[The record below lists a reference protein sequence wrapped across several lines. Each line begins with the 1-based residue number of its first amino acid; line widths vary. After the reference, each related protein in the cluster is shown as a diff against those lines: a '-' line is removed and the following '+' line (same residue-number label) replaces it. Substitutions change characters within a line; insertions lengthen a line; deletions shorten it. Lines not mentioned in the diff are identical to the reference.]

1 MDRKML
7 RARQLQAAKAVLPGH
22 ARYRLEVRRCGA
34 ELDVFSFTGEERLCA
49 PYCYTID
56 FTSPTRDIDPAVMLN
71 KSATFI
77 LQAPENP
84 EQVRKVHGVI
94 TRFNRIAASADET
107 RYRVCL
113 EPYLALLRHTRRSGI
128 YQHQSVPEI
137 VEKILRD
144 RHEFRGQDFL
154 FTLVRDY
161 PKRELVVQWQ
171 ESDLDFIQRILA
183 EVGIWYR
190 FEMDGRLG
198 IEVVRFG
205 DNQRNY
211 QYDVRLPLRDPA
223 GMNHNDRDS
232 VWDLHVEYQVVTQGV
247 KVRDYNYRAAGNDL
261 QYQIRRDRDTTMVGE
276 VYRYGDNFL
285 EQGDQI
291 QPVPETAGFYARLH
305 HERDLYQQHLISGKS
320 SSPMLVPGLV
330 LELDGE
336 RPAAVG
342 KAGVLI
348 VAMHSSARRDSNY
361 LVSFSGVP
369 YSEVLSYRPA
379 LRERPVIA
387 GTVPARV
394 TSNWPN
400 DTYGHI
406 DVKGRYRVKFDF
418 DLDEWPLGGES
429 LWVRLARPYAGKT
442 HGFHWPLIQ
451 GTEVAIAFEQGNPDR
466 PYIAHALH
474 DSRHEDHVTLYNYK
488 RNVLRTPANNKLR
501 MDDERGKE
509 HIKLSTEY
517 GGKSQLNL
525 GHLVDGKRPHP
536 NKRGEGF
543 ELRTDDWGAIRAG
556 KGLFISADQQVK
568 ASGQQL
574 DMAAVIEQLETA
586 LSIAKSLS
594 QAAEIGEGK
603 PGDCAAQ
610 TNLNQTLEGLKKPG
624 ILMHAPQGIG
634 IVSPESVRV
643 ASGNR
648 SVGVIAGKNV
658 DISALKDI
666 TAIGGESVNLF
677 AQKSGM
683 QLFAHQGKL
692 AIQAQDDEL
701 SALAKKDM
709 AITSI
714 EGKVTLSADREILLS
729 SGGGYIRIKDGNIEL
744 GCPGNILLKAANIQK
759 MGAENIHTPAPVP
772 PRGYSGFFTLKDQDS
787 GEILPHRRYRVTT
800 GDGQV
805 FEGISDENGRTVEI
819 HTATPDKLNIE
830 HF

>member
-7 RARQLQAAKAVLPGH
+7 RARQLQASKPVLPGH
-22 ARYRLEVRRCGA
+22 ARYRLEVRRCNA
-34 ELDVFSFTGEERLCA
+34 ELEVFSFTGEERLCA

-56 FTSPTRDIDPAVMLN
+56 FTSPTRDIDPAAMLN

-94 TRFNRIAASADET
+94 TRFNRLAASADET
-107 RYRVCL
+107 RYQVCL

-211 QYDVRLPLRDPA
+211 QYDVKLPLRDPA
-223 GMNHNDRDS
+223 GMNHNDHDS
-232 VWDLHVEYQVVTQGV
+232 VWDLHVEHQVVTQGV
-247 KVRDYNYRAAGNDL
+247 KVRDYNYREAGNDL
-261 QYQIRRDRDTTMVGE
+261 QYQVGRDRDTTVVGE
-276 VYRYGDNFL
+276 IYRYGDNFL
-285 EQGDQI
+285 EKGEQI
-291 QPVPETAGFYARLH
+291 QPAPETAGFYARLH
-305 HERDLYQQHLISGKS
+305 HERDLYRQRLISGKS
-320 SSPMLVPGLV
+320 SSPVLVPGLV
-330 LELDGE
+330 LELEGE

-348 VAMHSSARRDSNY
+348 VAMRSSARRDSNY
-361 LVSFSGVP
+361 LVSFSGIP
-369 YSEVLSYRPA
+369 YSEILSYRPV

-394 TSNWPN
+394 TSDWPN
-400 DTYGHI
+400 DIYGHI
-406 DVKGRYRVKFDF
+406 DITGRYRVKFDF

-442 HGFHWPLIQ
+442 HGFHWPLIP

-474 DSRHEDHVTLYNYK
+474 DSRHEDHVTLYNYR

-501 MDDERGKE
+501 MDDDRGKE

-525 GHLVDGKRPHP
+525 GHLVDGQRPHP

-556 KGLFISADQQVK
+556 KGLLLSTHAQPK
-568 ASGQQL
+568 AGGKQL
-574 DMAAVIEQLETA
+574 DMNEIKRQLADALSLAESLSDLLQTAQIDPLDSDAQQHFLQRNVEQLREPVIVAGALGGIA
-586 LSIAKSLS
+586 LSTPQHIQHSASKNLMMTAGGNTEISSLKRMVLAAKKSMVVFVHELGMKLVAAAGKIQV
-594 QAAEIGEGK
+594 QAQTDGIELVAKKGVTITSSDDEILISAKKKITLQCGGSYLTLEPGK
-603 PGDCAAQ
+603 IEHGSPGDFNVKSANFDYAEPAKLDVPYPNFTACDMMVAEA
-610 TNLNQTLEGLKKPG
+610 TE
-624 ILMHAPQGIG
+624 QGDAT
-634 IVSPESVRV
+634 VP
-643 ASGNR
+643 
-648 SVGVIAGKNV
+648 
-658 DISALKDI
+658 
-666 TAIGGESVNLF
+666 
-677 AQKSGM
+677 
-683 QLFAHQGKL
+683 
-692 AIQAQDDEL
+692 
-701 SALAKKDM
+701 
-709 AITSI
+709 
-714 EGKVTLSADREILLS
+714 
-729 SGGGYIRIKDGNIEL
+729 L
-744 GCPGNILLKAANIQK
+744 G
-759 MGAENIHTPAPVP
+759 
-772 PRGYSGFFTLKDQDS
+772 
-787 GEILPHRRYRVTT
+787 
-800 GDGQV
+800 
-805 FEGISDENGRTVEI
+805 
-819 HTATPDKLNIE
+819 
-830 HF
+830 

>member
-7 RARQLQAAKAVLPGH
+7 RARQLQASKPVLPGH
-22 ARYRLEVRRCGA
+22 ARYRLEIRRCKA
-34 ELDVFSFTGEERLCA
+34 ELEVFSFTGEERLCA

-56 FTSPTRDIDPAVMLN
+56 FTSPTRDIDPAAMLN
-71 KSATFI
+71 KPAAFI

-94 TRFNRIAASADET
+94 TRFNRLAASADET
-107 RYRVCL
+107 RYQVCL

-128 YQHQSVPEI
+128 YQNQSVPEI
-137 VEKILRD
+137 VEKILRE

-154 FTLVRDY
+154 FTLVREY

-223 GMNHNDRDS
+223 GMNHNDHDS
-232 VWDLHVEYQVVTQGV
+232 VWDLHVEHQVVTQSV
-247 KVRDYNYRAAGNDL
+247 KVRDYNYREAGNDL
-261 QYQIRRDRDTTMVGE
+261 QYQVGRDRDTTVVGE

-285 EQGDQI
+285 EKGEQI
-291 QPVPETAGFYARLH
+291 QPAPETAGFYARLH
-305 HERDLYQQHLISGKS
+305 HERDLYRQHLISGKS

-330 LELDGE
+330 LELEGE

-348 VAMHSSARRDSNY
+348 VSMRSSARRDSNY
-361 LVSFSGVP
+361 LVSFSGIP
-369 YSEVLSYRPA
+369 YSEVLSYRPV

-394 TSNWPN
+394 TSDWPN

-406 DVKGRYRVKFDF
+406 DITGRYRVKFDF

-474 DSRHEDHVTLYNYK
+474 DSRHEDHVTLYNYR

-501 MDDERGKE
+501 MDDDRGKE

-525 GHLVDGKRPHP
+525 GHLVDGQRPHP

-574 DMAAVIEQLETA
+574 DMQRALAELEAAFQTAAGLRHAAEAAKAELADIET
-586 LSIAKSLS
+586 
-594 QAAEIGEGK
+594 QAAFMNDTLKALQQRALLLSAPSGIAQVTPGNLQISAGE
-603 PGDCAAQ
+603 
-610 TNLNQTLEGLKKPG
+610 NLITTVGCDADMSIMKRFRLAVGNGLSLFTRTLGLK
-624 ILMHAPQGIG
+624 LLA
-634 IVSPESVRV
+634 
-643 ASGNR
+643 ASGR
-648 SVGVIAGKNV
+648 V
-658 DISALKDI
+658 
-666 TAIGGESVNLF
+666 E
-677 AQKSGM
+677 
-683 QLFAHQGKL
+683 
-692 AIQAQDDEL
+692 IQAQTDAVDVLAQQALTLASQQDRVTVSAKTEL
-701 SALAKKDM
+701 RL
-709 AITSI
+709 
-714 EGKVTLSADREILLS
+714 EC
-729 SGGGYIRIKDGNIEL
+729 GGAYISLKDGHISFAGPKNARFQ
-744 GCPGNILLKAANIQK
+744 CDILQK
-759 MGAENIHTPAPVP
+759 NGPV
-772 PRGYSGFFTLKDQDS
+772 SQSSNLTLPERCVS
-787 GEILPHRRYRVTT
+787 ASARMAGE
-800 GDGQV
+800 Q
-805 FEGISDENGRTVEI
+805 NGMI
-819 HTATPDKLNIE
+819 K
-830 HF
+830 

>member
-1 MDRKML
+1 ML
-7 RARQLQAAKAVLPGH
+7 RARQLRASQAALPGH

-34 ELDVFSFTGEERLCA
+34 ELEVFSFTGEERLCA

-84 EQVRKVHGVI
+84 AQVRKVHGVI

-107 RYRVCL
+107 RYQVCL

-137 VEKILRD
+137 VEKVLRD

-154 FTLVRDY
+154 FTLVREY

-190 FEMDGRLG
+190 FEMDSRLG

-223 GMNHNDRDS
+223 GMNHSDHDS
-232 VWDLHVEYQVVTQGV
+232 VWDLHVEHQVVTQGV

-261 QYQIRRDRDTTMVGE
+261 QYQISRDRDTTVVGE

-285 EQGDQI
+285 ERGEQI
-291 QPVPETAGFYARLH
+291 QPEPETAGFYARLH
-305 HERDLYQQHLISGKS
+305 HERDLYRQHLVSGKS
-320 SSPMLVPGLV
+320 SSPELVPGLV

-348 VAMHSSARRDSNY
+348 VSMHSSARRDSNY
-361 LVSFSGVP
+361 LVSFSGIP
-369 YSEVLSYRPA
+369 YSEVLSYRPE
-379 LRERPVIA
+379 LRARPVIA
-387 GTVPARV
+387 GTIPARV
-394 TSNWPN
+394 TSDWPN

-406 DVKGRYRVKFDF
+406 DTTGRYRVKFDF
-418 DLDEWPLGGES
+418 DLDEWPSGRES
-429 LWVRLARPYAGKT
+429 LRVRLARPYAGKT

-525 GHLVDGKRPHP
+525 GHLVDGQRPHP
-536 NKRGEGF
+536 NKRGQGF

-574 DMAAVIEQLETA
+574 DMQRALAELDAALQTA
-586 LSIAKSLS
+586 AGLRY
-594 QAAEIGEGK
+594 AAEAAKAELADIETQSAFMNETLKELQQRALLLSAPSGIAQVTPGNLQFSAGENLITTVG
-603 PGDCAAQ
+603 GDADMSMMKKFRLAVGNGLSLF
-610 TNLNQTLEGLKKPG
+610 TRTLGLK
-624 ILMHAPQGIG
+624 LLA
-634 IVSPESVRV
+634 
-643 ASGNR
+643 ASGK
-648 SVGVIAGKNV
+648 V
-658 DISALKDI
+658 
-666 TAIGGESVNLF
+666 E
-677 AQKSGM
+677 
-683 QLFAHQGKL
+683 
-692 AIQAQDDEL
+692 IQAQTDAVEVLAQQALTLASQQDRVTVSAKTEL
-701 SALAKKDM
+701 RL
-709 AITSI
+709 
-714 EGKVTLSADREILLS
+714 EC
-729 SGGGYIRIKDGNIEL
+729 GGAYISLKDGHISFAGPKNARFQCDILQKNGPVSQSSDLTLPER
-744 GCPGNILLKAANIQK
+744 CASTAERMMGN
-759 MGAENIHTPAPVP
+759 
-772 PRGYSGFFTLKDQDS
+772 QD
-787 GEILPHRRYRVTT
+787 GVT
-800 GDGQV
+800 
-805 FEGISDENGRTVEI
+805 
-819 HTATPDKLNIE
+819 KK
-830 HF
+830 

>member
-7 RARQLQAAKAVLPGH
+7 RARQRQASKPVLPGH
-22 ARYRLEVRRCGA
+22 ARYRLEIRRCNA
-34 ELDVFSFTGEERLCA
+34 ELEVFSFTGEERLCA

-56 FTSPTRDIDPAVMLN
+56 FTSPTRDIDPAAMLN
-71 KSATFI
+71 KPAAFI

-94 TRFNRIAASADET
+94 TRFNRLAASADET
-107 RYRVCL
+107 RYQVCL

-137 VEKILRD
+137 VEKILRE

-223 GMNHNDRDS
+223 GMNHSCCDS
-232 VWDLHVEYQVVTQGV
+232 VWDLHVEHQVVTQGV
-247 KVRDYNYRAAGNDL
+247 KVRDYNYREADKDL
-261 QYQIRRDRDTTMVGE
+261 QYQVGRDRDTTVVGE

-285 EQGDQI
+285 EKGEQI
-291 QPVPETAGFYARLH
+291 QPAPETAGFYARLH
-305 HERDLYQQHLISGKS
+305 HERDLYRQHLIRGQS
-320 SSPMLVPGLV
+320 SSSMLVPGLV
-330 LELDGE
+330 LELEGE

-348 VAMHSSARRDSNY
+348 VSMHSSARRDSNY
-361 LVSFSGVP
+361 LVSFSGIP
-369 YSEVLSYRPA
+369 YSEVLSYRPL

-394 TSNWPN
+394 TSDWPN

-406 DVKGRYRVKFDF
+406 DVMGRYRVKFDF

-474 DSRHEDHVTLYNYK
+474 DSRYEDHVTLYNYR

-501 MDDERGKE
+501 MDDDRGKE

-525 GHLVDGKRPHP
+525 GHLVDGQRPHP

-556 KGLFISADQQVK
+556 KGLFISADQQ
-568 ASGQQL
+568 
-574 DMAAVIEQLETA
+574 
-586 LSIAKSLS
+586 
-594 QAAEIGEGK
+594 
-603 PGDCAAQ
+603 
-610 TNLNQTLEGLKKPG
+610 
-624 ILMHAPQGIG
+624 
-634 IVSPESVRV
+634 
-643 ASGNR
+643 
-648 SVGVIAGKNV
+648 
-658 DISALKDI
+658 
-666 TAIGGESVNLF
+666 
-677 AQKSGM
+677 
-683 QLFAHQGKL
+683 
-692 AIQAQDDEL
+692 
-701 SALAKKDM
+701 
-709 AITSI
+709 
-714 EGKVTLSADREILLS
+714 
-729 SGGGYIRIKDGNIEL
+729 
-744 GCPGNILLKAANIQK
+744 
-759 MGAENIHTPAPVP
+759 
-772 PRGYSGFFTLKDQDS
+772 
-787 GEILPHRRYRVTT
+787 
-800 GDGQV
+800 
-805 FEGISDENGRTVEI
+805 
-819 HTATPDKLNIE
+819 
-830 HF
+830 

>member
-1 MDRKML
+1 
-7 RARQLQAAKAVLPGH
+7 
-22 ARYRLEVRRCGA
+22 
-34 ELDVFSFTGEERLCA
+34 
-49 PYCYTID
+49 
-56 FTSPTRDIDPAVMLN
+56 TSPTRDIDPAVMLN
-71 KSATFI
+71 KSSTFI

-84 EQVRKVHGVI
+84 AQVRKVHGVI

-107 RYRVCL
+107 RYQVCL

-137 VEKILRD
+137 VEKVLRD

-154 FTLVRDY
+154 FTLAREY

-190 FEMDGRLG
+190 FEMDSRLG

-223 GMNHNDRDS
+223 GMNHSDHDS
-232 VWDLHVEYQVVTQGV
+232 VWDLHVEHQVVTQGV
-247 KVRDYNYRAAGNDL
+247 KVRDYNYREAGNDL
-261 QYQIRRDRDTTMVGE
+261 QYQISRDRDTTVVGE

-285 EQGDQI
+285 ERGEQI
-291 QPVPETAGFYARLH
+291 QPEPETAGFYARLH
-305 HERDLYQQHLISGKS
+305 HERDLYRQHLVSGKS
-320 SSPMLVPGLV
+320 SSPELVPGLV

-348 VAMHSSARRDSNY
+348 VSMHSSARRDSNY
-361 LVSFSGVP
+361 LVSFSGIP
-369 YSEVLSYRPA
+369 YSEVLSYRPE
-379 LRERPVIA
+379 LRARPVIA
-387 GTVPARV
+387 GTIPARV
-394 TSNWPN
+394 TSDWPN

-406 DVKGRYRVKFDF
+406 DTTGRYRVKFDF
-418 DLDEWPLGGES
+418 DLDEWPSGRES
-429 LWVRLARPYAGKT
+429 LRVRLARPYAGKT

-525 GHLVDGKRPHP
+525 GHLVDGQRPHP

-556 KGLFISADQQVK
+556 KGLLLSTHAQPK
-568 ASGQQL
+568 ASGKQL
-574 DMAAVIEQLETA
+574 DMDEIKRQLADALSLAESLSDLLQTAQIDPLDNDAQQHFLQRNVEQLREPVIVAGALGGIA
-586 LSIAKSLS
+586 LSTPQHIQHSANKNLMMTAGGNTEISSLKRMVLAAKKSMVVFVHELGMKLVAAAGKIQV
-594 QAAEIGEGK
+594 QAQTDGIEVVAKKGVTITSSDDEILISAKKKITLQCGGSYLTLEPGK
-603 PGDCAAQ
+603 IEHGSPGDFNVKSANFDYAEPAKLDVPYPNFTACD
-610 TNLNQTLEGLKKPG
+610 
-624 ILMHAPQGIG
+624 MM
-634 IVSPESVRV
+634 V
-643 ASGNR
+643 AE
-648 SVGVIAGKNV
+648 A
-658 DISALKDI
+658 
-666 TAIGGESVNLF
+666 
-677 AQKSGM
+677 
-683 QLFAHQGKL
+683 
-692 AIQAQDDEL
+692 
-701 SALAKKDM
+701 
-709 AITSI
+709 
-714 EGKVTLSADREILLS
+714 ADR
-729 SGGGYIRIKDGNIEL
+729 GDATVPL
-744 GCPGNILLKAANIQK
+744 G
-759 MGAENIHTPAPVP
+759 
-772 PRGYSGFFTLKDQDS
+772 
-787 GEILPHRRYRVTT
+787 
-800 GDGQV
+800 
-805 FEGISDENGRTVEI
+805 
-819 HTATPDKLNIE
+819 
-830 HF
+830 

>member
-7 RARQLQAAKAVLPGH
+7 RARQLQASKPVLLGH
-22 ARYRLEVRRCGA
+22 ARYRLEIRRCKA
-34 ELDVFSFTGEERLCA
+34 ELEVFSFTGEERLCA

-56 FTSPTRDIDPAVMLN
+56 FTSPTRDIDPAAMLN
-71 KSATFI
+71 KPATFI

-94 TRFNRIAASADET
+94 TRFNRLAASADET
-107 RYRVCL
+107 RYQVCL

-211 QYDVRLPLRDPA
+211 QYDVKLPLRDPA
-223 GMNHNDRDS
+223 GMNHNDHDS
-232 VWDLHVEYQVVTQGV
+232 VWDLHVEHQVVTQRV
-247 KVRDYNYRAAGNDL
+247 KVRDYNYREAGNDL
-261 QYQIRRDRDTTMVGE
+261 QYQVGRDRDTTVVGE

-285 EQGDQI
+285 EKGEQI
-291 QPVPETAGFYARLH
+291 QPAPETAGFYARLH
-305 HERDLYQQHLISGKS
+305 HERDLYRQHLISGKS
-320 SSPMLVPGLV
+320 SSPMVVSGLV
-330 LELDGE
+330 LELEGE

-342 KAGVLI
+342 KTGVLI
-348 VAMHSSARRDSNY
+348 VAMRSSARRDSNY
-361 LVSFSGVP
+361 LVSFSGIP
-369 YSEVLSYRPA
+369 YSEVLSYRPL

-394 TSNWPN
+394 TSDWPN
-400 DTYGHI
+400 DAYGHI
-406 DVKGRYRVKFDF
+406 DITGRYRVKFDF

-474 DSRHEDHVTLYNYK
+474 DSRHEDHVTLYNYR

-501 MDDERGKE
+501 MDDDRGKE

-525 GHLVDGKRPHP
+525 GHLVDGQRPHP

-556 KGLFISADQQVK
+556 KGLLLNTHAQPK
-568 ASGQQL
+568 AGGKQL
-574 DMAAVIEQLETA
+574 DMDEIKRQLADALSLAESLSDLLQTAQIDPLDNDTQQHFLQRNVEQLREPVIVAGASGGIA
-586 LSIAKSLS
+586 LSTPQHIQHSASKNLMMTAGGNTEISSLKRMVLAAKKSMVVFVHELGMKLVAAAGKIQM
-594 QAAEIGEGK
+594 QAQTDGIEVVAKKGVTITSSDDEILISAKKKITLQCGGSYLTLEPGK
-603 PGDCAAQ
+603 IEHGSPGDFNVKSANFDYAEPAKLDVPYPNFTACDTMVAEAAD
-610 TNLNQTLEGLKKPG
+610 
-624 ILMHAPQGIG
+624 QGDAT
-634 IVSPESVRV
+634 VP
-643 ASGNR
+643 
-648 SVGVIAGKNV
+648 
-658 DISALKDI
+658 
-666 TAIGGESVNLF
+666 
-677 AQKSGM
+677 
-683 QLFAHQGKL
+683 
-692 AIQAQDDEL
+692 
-701 SALAKKDM
+701 
-709 AITSI
+709 
-714 EGKVTLSADREILLS
+714 
-729 SGGGYIRIKDGNIEL
+729 L
-744 GCPGNILLKAANIQK
+744 G
-759 MGAENIHTPAPVP
+759 
-772 PRGYSGFFTLKDQDS
+772 
-787 GEILPHRRYRVTT
+787 
-800 GDGQV
+800 
-805 FEGISDENGRTVEI
+805 
-819 HTATPDKLNIE
+819 
-830 HF
+830 

>member
-7 RARQLQAAKAVLPGH
+7 RARQLRASQAALPGH

-34 ELDVFSFTGEERLCA
+34 ELEVFSFTGEERLCA

-84 EQVRKVHGVI
+84 VQVRKVHGVI

-107 RYRVCL
+107 RYQVCL

-137 VEKILRD
+137 VEKVLRD

-154 FTLVRDY
+154 FTLVREY

-190 FEMDGRLG
+190 FEMDSRLG

-223 GMNHNDRDS
+223 GMNHSDHDS
-232 VWDLHVEYQVVTQGV
+232 VWDLHVEHQVVTQGV
-247 KVRDYNYRAAGNDL
+247 KVRDYNYREAGNDL
-261 QYQIRRDRDTTMVGE
+261 QYQISRDRDTTVVGE

-285 EQGDQI
+285 ERGEQI
-291 QPVPETAGFYARLH
+291 QPEPETAGFYARLH
-305 HERDLYQQHLISGKS
+305 HERDLYRQHLVSGKS
-320 SSPMLVPGLV
+320 SSPELVPGLV

-348 VAMHSSARRDSNY
+348 VSMHSSARRDSNY
-361 LVSFSGVP
+361 LVSFSGIP
-369 YSEVLSYRPA
+369 YSEVLSYRPE
-379 LRERPVIA
+379 LRARPVIA
-387 GTVPARV
+387 GTIPARV
-394 TSNWPN
+394 TSDWPN

-406 DVKGRYRVKFDF
+406 DTTGRYRVKFDF
-418 DLDEWPLGGES
+418 DLDEWPSGRES
-429 LWVRLARPYAGKT
+429 LRVRLARPYAGKT

-525 GHLVDGKRPHP
+525 GHLVDGQRPHP

-574 DMAAVIEQLETA
+574 DMQRALAELDAALQTAAGLRYAAEAAKAELADIET
-586 LSIAKSLS
+586 
-594 QAAEIGEGK
+594 QAAFMNETLKELQQRALLLSAPSGIAQVTPGNLQLSAGENLITTVG
-603 PGDCAAQ
+603 GDADMSIMKKFRLAVGNGLSLF
-610 TNLNQTLEGLKKPG
+610 TRTLGLK
-624 ILMHAPQGIG
+624 LLA
-634 IVSPESVRV
+634 
-643 ASGNR
+643 ASGK
-648 SVGVIAGKNV
+648 V
-658 DISALKDI
+658 
-666 TAIGGESVNLF
+666 E
-677 AQKSGM
+677 
-683 QLFAHQGKL
+683 
-692 AIQAQDDEL
+692 IQAQTDAVEVLAQQALTLASQQDCVTVSAKTEL
-701 SALAKKDM
+701 RL
-709 AITSI
+709 
-714 EGKVTLSADREILLS
+714 EC
-729 SGGGYIRIKDGNIEL
+729 GGAYISLKDGHISFAGPKNARFQ
-744 GCPGNILLKAANIQK
+744 CDILQKNGPVSQSANL
-759 MGAENIHTPAPVP
+759 
-772 PRGYSGFFTLKDQDS
+772 TLPERCVSASARMASEQ
-787 GEILPHRRYRVTT
+787 
-800 GDGQV
+800 
-805 FEGISDENGRTVEI
+805 NGMT
-819 HTATPDKLNIE
+819 K
-830 HF
+830 